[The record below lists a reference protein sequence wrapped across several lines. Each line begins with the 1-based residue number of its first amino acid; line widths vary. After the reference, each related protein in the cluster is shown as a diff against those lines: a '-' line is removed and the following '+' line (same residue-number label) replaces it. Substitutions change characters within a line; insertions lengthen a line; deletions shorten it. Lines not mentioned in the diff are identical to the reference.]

1 MTKQTIVIVGA
12 GGFSREVICWAEH
25 VRELNANSSVCGYLV
40 DDQYPKLPHHYGLT
54 RLSRVDDY
62 VPKDNEVCLIAVS
75 DPTAKRQLV
84 ARLQARGAKF
94 ATLVHPTAVIAKTA
108 TIGVGTVICPYA
120 LVSADVHIGDFVTI
134 NAMSSI
140 GHDSTVGSY
149 STLSAHVDITGGAKV
164 GESAFFGSG
173 SRVLPKLRIGNNAKV
188 GAGATVMR
196 SVPEGGT
203 VYTAPARKLR

>member
-1 MTKQTIVIVGA
+1 MTTQKFVIVGA
-12 GGFSREVICWAEH
+12 GGFSREVISWAEH
-25 VRELNANSSVCGYLV
+25 VCHQNAKSSVCGYLV
-40 DDQYPKLPHHYGLT
+40 DEQYPKLATQYELAWLGG
-54 RLSRVDDY
+54 VDDY
-62 VPKDNEVCLIAVS
+62 TPKEDEECLIAVS
-75 DPTAKRQLV
+75 DPGAKQQLV
-84 ARLQARGAKF
+84 ARLRARGAKF

-108 TIGVGTVICPYA
+108 TIGIGTVVCPYA

-140 GHDSTVGSY
+140 GHDSTVGAY

-164 GESAFFGSG
+164 GESTFFGSG